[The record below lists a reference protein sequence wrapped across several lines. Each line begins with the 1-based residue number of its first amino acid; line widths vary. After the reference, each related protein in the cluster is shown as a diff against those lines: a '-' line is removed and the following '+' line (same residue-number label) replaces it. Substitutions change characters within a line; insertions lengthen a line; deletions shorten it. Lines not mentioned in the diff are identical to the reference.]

1 MITRW
6 SCPIRLAGT
15 YAVNAQTVSVA
26 VLSTIL
32 LVAIGS
38 TPSSFADAHTVVT
51 APVQTAANALAHST
65 VRATPSFVTYA
76 YSIVASTRVV
86 VTVVRAQTHA
96 TIITGVPCM
105 AYALAGSAESFH
117 VAVFQMRTRPV
128 RTIVTTPWSFAF
140 TLSATALTV
149 SAALIWPASKLTA
162 IFASKTR
169 LAEASALVAI
179 AVRTTVV
186 RATFYG
192 AINTS
197 VSTFTHAFSSK
208 AFPIYATLRALI
220 GQAVFASIAILARA
234 RTITACSVTRAYG
247 AFDACGATADLARL
261 A

>member
-6 SCPIRLAGT
+6 PCPVRLAGT
-15 YAVNAQTVSVA
+15 YAVNAQTVIVA
-26 VLSTIL
+26 VCSTIL
-32 LVAIGS
+32 LVAVAS
-38 TPSSFADAHTVVT
+38 TPSSFADAYTVVT
-51 APVQTAANALAHST
+51 ATMQTTADALAHST
-65 VRATPSFVTYA
+65 VGATPSFVTYA
-76 YSIVASTRVV
+76 HTIVASTCVV

-96 TIITGVPCM
+96 TIITRVPCM
-105 AYALAGSAESFH
+105 AYALAGSAESVH
-117 VAVFQMRTRPV
+117 IAVFQMRARPV
-128 RTIVTTPWSFAF
+128 RTIVPTPWSFAF
-140 TLSATALTV
+140 TLSAAALAV
-149 SAALIWPASKLTA
+149 SAALIWSASKLTA

-247 AFDACGATADLARL
+247 AFDTCGATADLARL

>member
-1 MITRW
+1 MVARW
-6 SCPIRLAGT
+6 SGPVRLAGT
-15 YAVNAQTVSVA
+15 YAVNAKTVA
-26 VLSTIL
+26 VAVCSTIL
-32 LVAIGS
+32 LVAVAS
-38 TPSSFADAHTVVT
+38 TPASFADAYTIVT
-51 APVQTAANALAHST
+51 SPVQTATDALADSAVGTTPPFIAYAHT
-65 VRATPSFVTYA
+65 V
-76 YSIVASTRVV
+76 IASTCVV
-86 VTVVRAQTHA
+86 VTVVWAQTHT
-96 TIITGVPCM
+96 TIITGVTRM
-105 AYALAGSAESFH
+105 AYALAGSAESVH
-117 VAVFQMRTRPV
+117 IAVFQMRARPV

-140 TLSATALTV
+140 TLSATALAV
-149 SAALIWPASKLTA
+149 SAALIWSASKLTA